1 MENKFIA
8 EAMNRCFGE
17 IQKNFSDRFAITGTL
32 LLFLAS
38 GVYHSDSILDVVSKR
53 PGHSF
58 GTIPI
63 FADAKLLD
71 KLKKLLTLKP
81 SGSVTQASGIPNHVK
96 KRHELAQVTMK
107 LDLVARNMKNLVDMV
122 KEAVKTAIDDKI
134 AESGQITAPRVL
146 EIMDEKFKA
155 YQVHVNQGLV
165 DALK

>member
-96 KRHELAQVTMK
+96 K
-107 LDLVARNMKNLVDMV
+107 
-122 KEAVKTAIDDKI
+122 
-134 AESGQITAPRVL
+134 
-146 EIMDEKFKA
+146 
-155 YQVHVNQGLV
+155 
-165 DALK
+165 